1 MEDHINDKVQQSMN
15 QFKNDLKRFIINMNT
30 KSDSVDINT
39 QSHDGKIHEIEYFI
53 DSYNIISILKEDLK
67 KKTRIKNIVPQY
79 ARCIAKIQN
88 MERCTRRKKYGTFC
102 GTHQKNLPFGVIE
115 DCTDSIS
122 SVEFKKISISAKDI
136 QGIFYYIDANGNVY
150 DTNDIMNSIKNPKIV
165 ATYEIINGE
174 YHIPSFN
181 L

>member
-1 MEDHINDKVQQSMN
+1 MEDCINDKVQRSVDI
-15 QFKNDLKRFIINMNT
+15 FKNDLKQFIVNMYMNT
-30 KSDSVDINT
+30 D
-39 QSHDGKIHEIEYFI
+39 KIKFKYENIMELESFI
-53 DSYNIISILKEDLK
+53 DSYNIVSISKDDLK

-88 MERCTRRKKYGTFC
+88 MERCTRRKKYGSYC

-122 SVEFKKISISAKDI
+122 SVEFKKISILAKDI
-136 QGIFYYIDANGNVY
+136 QGIFYYIDDNRNVY
-150 DTNDIMNSIKNPKIV
+150 DTNDIMNGIKNPKIV
-165 ATYEIINGE
+165 AKYEIINGE

>member
-1 MEDHINDKVQQSMN
+1 MECHINDKIQQSLCN
-15 QFKNDLKRFIINMNT
+15 FKNDLKQFIINMNT
-30 KSDSVDINT
+30 NINPNT
-39 QSHDGKIHEIEYFI
+39 SRYINEIETFI
-53 DSYNIISILKEDLK
+53 NSYDIVSISKGDLK

-88 MERCTRRKKYGTFC
+88 MERCTRRKKYGSYC

-115 DCTDSIS
+115 DCIDSIS

-136 QGIFYYIDANGNVY
+136 NGIFYYIDDNGNVY
-150 DTNDIMNSIKNPKIV
+150 DTNDIMNGIKNPKIV
-165 ATYEIINGE
+165 ATYTTFMNGE